1 MAEELQKL
9 KKLTPLEIRDRLPKL
24 KGFVIEN
31 GRLEKEYRFENFAK
45 AMLFLNKIMNPI
57 EEHQSYPK
65 IAIAYDR
72 VRVSLF
78 SGAVGALTEMDFMMA
93 EEFNALS
100 GQKPAPSQSPDETNP
115 NFIKA

>member
-9 KKLTPLEIRDRLPKL
+9 KKLTPLEIRERLPKL
-24 KGFVIEN
+24 KGYSIEN

-78 SGAVGALTEMDFMMA
+78 SGAVGALTELDFLMA
-93 EEFNALS
+93 AEFNELS
-100 GQKPAPSQSPDETNP
+100 GPKPVNSPEEDNP
-115 NFIKA
+115 NLIKA